1 MGMNHIRLAVTAT
14 ALVVASAVAL
24 VFVANGSPRP
34 STVGVVPAGGV
45 SRPTSLPAR
54 QPSQAPAVRLA
65 AFTCAASTVPTVP
78 TQAAGPSALVSAMRT
93 GSHLGYDR
101 FVVEFA
107 SGIPGSVA
115 ISPQARPTF
124 TGSPRGDSVT
134 LAGTSGLHVVMHD
147 ADAHTSFGGSTT
159 LRPNGPVLVEVR
171 RIEDFEGYVGLGL
184 GLASGRP
191 CYRAFML
198 TSPNRLV
205 IDVQA
210 A

>member
-1 MGMNHIRLAVTAT
+1 MGMNQIRLAVTAT
-14 ALVVASAVAL
+14 ALVFASVVAL

-34 STVGVVPAGGV
+34 STVSVVPADGV
-45 SRPTSLPAR
+45 SRPASQPAP
-54 QPSQAPAVRLA
+54 QASPAPAAQLA
-65 AFTCAASTVPTVP
+65 AFTCGASTVP

-93 GSHLGYDR
+93 GAHPGYDR

-107 SGIPGSVA
+107 SGVPGSIT
-115 ISPQARPTF
+115 ISPQGRPTF

-147 ADAHTSFGGSTT
+147 ADAHTSFDGSTT
-159 LRPNGPVLVEVR
+159 LRPNGPALVEVR
-171 RIEDFEGYVGLGL
+171 RIEDFEGYVGLGV
-184 GLASGRP
+184 GLASAQP

-198 TSPNRLV
+198 TSPTRLV